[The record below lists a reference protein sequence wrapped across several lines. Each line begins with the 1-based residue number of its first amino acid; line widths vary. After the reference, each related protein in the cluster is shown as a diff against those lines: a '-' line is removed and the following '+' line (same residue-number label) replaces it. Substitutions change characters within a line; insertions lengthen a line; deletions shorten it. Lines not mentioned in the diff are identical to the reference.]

1 VTFVTRFPTILA
13 EPPSKAGMDRLAQDL
28 RHSIARLVRDRG
40 FAAITIATLALG
52 IGANTAVFSLVKAAL
67 LTPLPYGDADRL
79 MAIWGPDRAEATHL
93 SLREVH
99 TYPRESQSFV
109 DIAGYQEYDASFTGG
124 AEPELIRG
132 GSATP
137 NLFEVTRAQAMLGRT
152 FGPADTSAGTS
163 DVIVISHGLWQ
174 RRFGGAG
181 DIIGRSIQVNGRA
194 RTIIGVMPASFR
206 LPNDYASIR
215 PTEAWVPEVVD
226 PASLGAWGS
235 RSYSGLARLKD
246 DVSPAAATSELS
258 VVASRWVQAGYV
270 RARPDGSL
278 GGLARRVIPAQ
289 EFITGQVR
297 GALLILFGSVGF
309 VLLIACAN
317 VANLQLARADV
328 RRREVAV
335 RTALGAGR
343 GQIIS
348 QLLTE
353 SVLLSIAGAA
363 AGLAVAWASLQI
375 VVTLRPANL
384 PRLDETTLDAPVLL
398 FTAVLAVVTGILFGL
413 LPALQL
419 SRSDVTNALK
429 DGGRTGTSGRSR
441 QLARRSLVVL
451 QLASSVVLAL
461 AAGLLI
467 RSLVELNRVD
477 LGFNPSG
484 VLTAQLQAPATAYPQ
499 PADVVRFFRQT
510 AGRIGQIPGVRA
522 VGAVRVLPLARTIGD
537 WSIKIEGRPY
547 VPEENPNADFQAV
560 TPGYFEAMGL
570 TLVRGRFLSDTDRE
584 DTMPAAVI
592 NDTMAARYWP
602 NEEAIGR
609 QFMMGTDDK
618 PWLTI
623 VGIVRTV
630 RHNAVVEEPRAEMY
644 IAHAQLPGHIRSTP
658 RGMTLV
664 VKTDPSTGSAPGG
677 NPLALAGQVR
687 EAVRS
692 IDRNL
697 PVSDLKTMEQ
707 VTATALSQPRFV
719 TFLLALF
726 AGTALT
732 LAAIG
737 IYGTISLL
745 VAERTQE
752 MGIRL
757 ALGANRPAILRLVLG
772 QGMLLTAIG
781 LTIGVAGATVLTR
794 ALSGLIYGVG
804 TLDPLTF
811 IAVPALLSAV
821 ALLACFLP
829 ARRAASVD
837 PITALRQG

>member
-1 VTFVTRFPTILA
+1 MDPFDSADSGRLA
-13 EPPSKAGMDRLAQDL
+13 GIRLAQGRRHL
-28 RHSIARLVRDRG
+28 RHAVRTLLRDRG
-40 FAAITIATLALG
+40 FTAIAIVTLALG

-67 LTPLPYGDADRL
+67 LSPLPYGDADRL
-79 MAIWGPDRAEATHL
+79 TAIWGPDRAETTHL
-93 SLREVH
+93 SLREVY
-99 TYPRESQSFV
+99 TYPRESQSFADV
-109 DIAGYQEYDASFTGG
+109 AGYQEYDASFTGG
-124 AEPELIRG
+124 QEPELIRA

-137 NLFEVTRAQAMLGRT
+137 NLFDVTRTPALLGRT
-152 FGPADTSAGTS
+152 FTASDTAGGTS
-163 DVIVISHGLWQ
+163 DVIVIGHGLWQ
-174 RRFGGAG
+174 RRFGGAA
-181 DIIGRSIQVNGRA
+181 DIVGRTVQVNGRA

-206 LPNDYASIR
+206 LPNDYASLR

-226 PASLGAWGS
+226 PANLGAWGS

-246 DVSPAAATSELS
+246 TVSVAAASSELA
-258 VVASRWVQAGYV
+258 VVAQRWVQAGYV
-270 RARPDGSL
+270 RSRPDGSL

-297 GALLILFGSVGF
+297 GSLLILFGSVAF

-343 GQIIS
+343 GHIVG

-353 SVLLSIAGAA
+353 SVLLSMAGAA
-363 AGLAVAWASLQI
+363 AGLAVAWAGLQI
-375 VVTLRPANL
+375 VMTLRPANL
-384 PRLDETTLDAPVLL
+384 PRLDETTLDGTVLF
-398 FTAVLAVVTGILFGL
+398 FTAILAIVTGVLFGL

-419 SRSDVTNALK
+419 SRPDVTSILK
-429 DGGRTGTSGRSR
+429 DGGRSGTAGRSR
-441 QLARRSLVVL
+441 QFARRSLVVL

-467 RSLVELNRVD
+467 RSLVELNRID
-477 LGFNPSG
+477 LGFNPDH
-484 VLTAQLQAPATAYPQ
+484 VLTAQLQVPATTYPQ
-499 PADVVRFFRQT
+499 AADVVRFHRE
-510 AGRIGQIPGVRA
+510 AVERVAQISGVRSA
-522 VGAVRVLPLARTIGD
+522 GSVRVLPLARTIGD
-537 WSIKIEGRPY
+537 WSIRIEGRPY
-547 VPEENPNADFQAV
+547 VPEDNPNGDFQAV
-560 TPGYFEAMGL
+560 TPGYFETMGL
-570 TLVRGRFLSDTDRE
+570 RLVRGRFLTGVDRE
-584 DTMPAAVI
+584 DTPPSVVI

-602 NEEAIGR
+602 GEDAIGR

-623 VGIVRTV
+623 VGIVGTV
-630 RHNAVVEEPRAEMY
+630 RHNAIVEEARAEMY
-644 IAHAQLPGHIRSTP
+644 LAHAQLPAHIRSAP
-658 RGMTLV
+658 RGMALV
-664 VKTDPSTGSAPGG
+664 VKTDPSTSSGHGD

-687 EAVRS
+687 DAIRA

-697 PVSDLKTMEQ
+697 PISDIKTMAA
-707 VTATALSQPRFV
+707 VTADALSQPRFV
-719 TFLLALF
+719 TFLLAIF
-726 AGTALT
+726 AATALT

-737 IYGTISLL
+737 IYGTIALL

-772 QGMLLTAIG
+772 QGMILTAIG
-781 LTIGVAGATVLTR
+781 LVLGLAGAVALTR
-794 ALSGLIYGVG
+794 TLSGLVYGVG

-811 IAVPALLSAV
+811 FAVPLVLCLV

-829 ARRAASVD
+829 ARRAAAVD
-837 PITALRQG
+837 PITTLRQG

>member
-1 VTFVTRFPTILA
+1 
-13 EPPSKAGMDRLAQDL
+13 MDRLPQDI
-28 RHSIARLVRDRG
+28 RHAIARLIRDRG
-40 FAAITIATLALG
+40 LAAITIVTLALG
-52 IGANTAVFSLVKAAL
+52 IGANTAVFSLVKATL
-67 LTPLPYGDADRL
+67 LSPLPYGDADRL
-79 MAIWGPDRAEATHL
+79 TAIWGADRAEATHL
-93 SLREVH
+93 SLREVY
-99 TYPRESQSFV
+99 TYPRESRSFV

-124 AEPELIRG
+124 VEPELIRG

-152 FGPADTSAGTS
+152 FSPADTAGGTS
-163 DVIVISHGLWQ
+163 SVIVISHGLWQ
-174 RRFGGAG
+174 RRFGGAA
-181 DIIGRSIQVNGRA
+181 DIVGRSIQVNGRA
-194 RTIIGVMPASFR
+194 RTIIGVMPAAFR
-206 LPNDYASIR
+206 LPNDYASVR

-226 PASLGAWGS
+226 PANLGAWGS

-246 DVSPAAATSELS
+246 DVTPASATSELS
-258 VVASRWVQAGYV
+258 VVAARWVRAGYV

-297 GALLILFGSVGF
+297 GALLILFGSVAF

-328 RRREVAV
+328 RRREVAI

-343 GQIIS
+343 GQIVS

-363 AGLAVAWASLQI
+363 AGLAVAWAGLQV

-384 PRLDETTLDAPVLL
+384 PRLDETTLDGTVLF
-398 FTAVLAVVTGILFGL
+398 FTAVVAVITGILFGL

-419 SRSDVTNALK
+419 SRPDVTNALK
-429 DGGRTGTSGRSR
+429 DGGRTGTAGRSR

-467 RSLVELNRVD
+467 RSLVELNRID
-477 LGFNPSG
+477 LGFNPSN
-484 VLTAQLQAPATAYPQ
+484 VLTAQLQVPATAYPRQ
-499 PADVVRFFRQT
+499 PDVVGFYRQVSE
-510 AGRIGQIPGVRA
+510 RIAQIPGVGA
-522 VGAVRVLPLARTIGD
+522 AGAVRVLPLARPIGD

-547 VPEENPNADFQAV
+547 IAEENPNADYQAV
-560 TPGYFEAMGL
+560 TPGYFQAMGL
-570 TLVRGRFLSDTDRE
+570 TLVRGRFLNDADRE
-584 DTMPAAVI
+584 DTMPAVVI
-592 NDTMAARYWP
+592 NQTMAARYWS
-602 NEEAIGR
+602 NEDAIGR

-623 VGIVRTV
+623 VGIVGNV
-630 RHNAVVEEPRAEMY
+630 RHNAVVEEGRAEMY
-644 IAHAQLPGHIRSTP
+644 VAHAQLPAHIGSAP

-664 VKTDPSTGSAPGG
+664 VKTGPSTGSGQSA

-687 EAVRS
+687 DAVRS

-697 PVSDLKTMEQ
+697 PVSDIKTMEQ

-737 IYGTISLL
+737 IYGTISLV
-745 VAERTQE
+745 VAERAQE

-757 ALGANRPAILRLVLG
+757 ALGANRSAILKLVLG
-772 QGMLLTAIG
+772 QGLALTAIG
-781 LTIGVAGATVLTR
+781 LAIGVAGATILMRT
-794 ALSGLIYGVG
+794 LSGLIYGVG

-811 IAVPALLSAV
+811 VTVPALLCVV

-829 ARRAASVD
+829 ALRAASVD
-837 PITALRQG
+837 PVTTLRQG

>member
-1 VTFVTRFPTILA
+1 
-13 EPPSKAGMDRLAQDL
+13 MDRLSQDI
-28 RHSIARLVRDRG
+28 RHAIARLIRDRG
-40 FAAITIATLALG
+40 FAAITIVTLALG

-67 LTPLPYGDADRL
+67 LSPLPYGDADRL
-79 MAIWGPDRAEATHL
+79 TAIWGADRAEATHL
-93 SLREVH
+93 SLREVY

-152 FGPADTSAGTS
+152 FSPADTAGGTS
-163 DVIVISHGLWQ
+163 NVIVISHGLWQ
-174 RRFGGAG
+174 RRFGGAA
-181 DIIGRSIQVNGRA
+181 DVIGQSIQVNGRA

-226 PASLGAWGS
+226 PANLGAWGS

-246 DVSPAAATSELS
+246 NVTPAEATSELS
-258 VVASRWVQAGYV
+258 VVASRWVKAGYV

-297 GALLILFGSVGF
+297 GALLILFGSVAF

-343 GQIIS
+343 GQIVS

-363 AGLAVAWASLQI
+363 AGLAVAWAGLQI

-384 PRLDETTLDAPVLL
+384 PRLDETTLDGTVLF
-398 FTAVLAVVTGILFGL
+398 FTAVLAIVTGILFGL

-419 SRSDVTNALK
+419 SRPDVTNALK
-429 DGGRTGTSGRSR
+429 DGGRTGTAGRSR

-467 RSLVELNRVD
+467 RSLIELNRID
-477 LGFNPSG
+477 LGFNPAN
-484 VLTAQLQAPATAYPQ
+484 VLTAQLQVPATAYPQ
-499 PADVVRFFRQT
+499 QPDVVGFYRQ
-510 AGRIGQIPGVRA
+510 AIERIAQIPGVRA
-522 VGAVRVLPLARTIGD
+522 AGAVRVLPLARSIGD

-547 VPEENPNADFQAV
+547 VPEENPNGDFQAV
-560 TPGYFEAMGL
+560 TPGYFQAMGL
-570 TLVRGRFLSDTDRE
+570 KLVRGRFLTDADRE
-584 DTMPAAVI
+584 GTMPAAVI

-602 NEEAIGR
+602 NEDAVGR

-623 VGIVRTV
+623 VGIVGTV
-630 RHNAVVEEPRAEMY
+630 RHNAVVEEPRNEMY
-644 IAHAQLPGHIRSTP
+644 IAHAQLPAHIGSTP

-664 VKTDPSTGSAPGG
+664 VKTDA
-677 NPLALAGQVR
+677 NPLALTGQVR
-687 EAVRS
+687 DAVRS

-697 PVSDLKTMEQ
+697 PVSDIKTMEQ

-757 ALGANRPAILRLVLG
+757 ALGANRPAILKLVLG
-772 QGMLLTAIG
+772 QGMVLTAIG
-781 LTIGVAGATVLTR
+781 LAIGVAGATILMRT
-794 ALSGLIYGVG
+794 LSGLIYGVG

-811 IAVPALLSAV
+811 VAVPTLLCLV

-837 PITALRQG
+837 PITTLRQG

>member
-1 VTFVTRFPTILA
+1 
-13 EPPSKAGMDRLAQDL
+13 MDRFSQDI
-28 RHSIARLVRDRG
+28 RHAIARLIRDRS
-40 FAAITIATLALG
+40 FAAITIVTLALG

-67 LTPLPYGDADRL
+67 LSPLPYGDADRL
-79 MAIWGPDRAEATHL
+79 TAIWGPDRAEATHL
-93 SLREVH
+93 SLREVY

-137 NLFEVTRAQAMLGRT
+137 NLFEVTRTSAMLGRVFT
-152 FGPADTSAGTS
+152 PADTAGGTS

-174 RRFGGAG
+174 RRFGGAA

-206 LPNDYASIR
+206 LPNDYASTR

-226 PASLGAWGS
+226 PAKLGAWGS
-235 RSYSGLARLKD
+235 RSYSGLARLKNG
-246 DVSPAAATSELS
+246 VSPAAATSELS
-258 VVASRWVQAGYV
+258 VVASRWVKAGYV

-278 GGLARRVIPAQ
+278 GSLARRVIPAQ

-297 GALLILFGSVGF
+297 GSLLILFGSVGF

-343 GQIIS
+343 AQIVS

-353 SVLLSIAGAA
+353 SVLLSIAGAV
-363 AGLAVAWASLQI
+363 AGLAAAWAGLQI

-384 PRLDETTLDAPVLL
+384 PRLDETTLDGTVLF
-398 FTAVLAVVTGILFGL
+398 FTGFLAIFTGILFGL

-429 DGGRTGTSGRSR
+429 DGGRTGTAGRSR
-441 QLARRSLVVL
+441 QLARRALVVL

-467 RSLVELNRVD
+467 RSLVELNRID
-477 LGFNPSG
+477 LGFNPSN
-484 VLTAQLQAPATAYPQ
+484 VLTAQLQVPAIAYPQ
-499 PADVVRFFRQT
+499 PDDVVRFYRQAT
-510 AGRIGQIPGVRA
+510 ERVAQISGVRA
-522 VGAVRVLPLARTIGD
+522 VGAVRVLPLARQIGD

-547 VPEENPNADFQAV
+547 VPEENPNGDYQAV
-560 TPGYFEAMGL
+560 TPGYFQAMGL
-570 TLVRGRFLSDTDRE
+570 KLVRGRFLTDADRE
-584 DTMPAAVI
+584 DTMPAVVI

-602 NEEAIGR
+602 NEDAVGR

-623 VGIVRTV
+623 VGIVGTV
-630 RHNAVVEEPRAEMY
+630 RHNAVVEEPRNEMY
-644 IAHAQLPGHIRSTP
+644 IAHAQLPGHIGSTP

-664 VKTDPSTGSAPGG
+664 VKTDSD
-677 NPLALAGQVR
+677 PLALTGQVR
-687 EAVRS
+687 DAIRS

-697 PVSDLKTMEQ
+697 PVSDIKTMEQ
-707 VTATALSQPRFV
+707 VAATALSQPRFV

-732 LAAIG
+732 LAAVG

-757 ALGANRPAILRLVLG
+757 ALGANRPAILKLVLG
-772 QGMLLTAIG
+772 QGMILTAIG
-781 LTIGVAGATVLTR
+781 LVIGVAGAAILTR
-794 ALSGLIYGVG
+794 TLSGLIYGVG
-804 TLDPLTF
+804 ALDPLTF
-811 IAVPALLSAV
+811 VAVPALLAAV
-821 ALLACFLP
+821 ALLACFVP

-837 PITALRQG
+837 PIATLRQG